1 MITSRIF
8 DPKYPE
14 IKEYSL
20 VSEKLIVNIIN
31 MGATITSVICRSD
44 QTDVVL
50 GYDTIDEYLR
60 FDNYF
65 GATIGRCANRIRNG
79 RFDLNGKT
87 YKLDINDAC
96 NALHGGKEGF
106 HARLFTAE
114 IQGDTLIMQYFSRDM
129 EEGYPG
135 NVSFRVSFTLCED
148 TLSVQYQAISDK
160 DTIVNFT
167 NHSYFALQGQ
177 GKGTVDHQLL
187 RMQASRYAENDEN
200 RLVSGVIKETAGTPF
215 DFTKEKAI
223 GTDIGK
229 KENEQIR
236 YANGYDHYFLFN
248 EQQEHRVE
256 AYDLRSGHRLRIT
269 SDLPGFHFYVPDYKE
284 AHTGKGNAQYKGH
297 CAFCIETSFMPDAI
311 NLHDPCE
318 TLLKAQEVFTSV
330 TTYSFQ

>member
-20 VSEKLIVNIIN
+20 MSEELTVNIIN

-50 GYDTIDEYLR
+50 GYDTIDDYLR

-79 RFDLNGKT
+79 RFELNGKAYRLT
-87 YKLDINDAC
+87 TNDAC

-106 HARLFTAE
+106 HARLFAAE
-114 IQGDTLIMQYFSRDM
+114 IQGDTLIMRYFSRDM

-135 NVSFRVSFTLCED
+135 NVSFSVSFTLCGNA
-148 TLSVQYQAISDK
+148 LNVQYHAVSDQ

-187 RMQASRYAENDEN
+187 HMQASRYAENDEN
-200 RLVSGVIKETAGTPF
+200 RLVTGVMKETAGTPF
-215 DFTKEKAI
+215 DFTQPKAI
-223 GTDIGK
+223 GADIGK
-229 KENEQIR
+229 TEDMQIR
-236 YANGYDHYFLFN
+236 YANGYDHYFLFDEN
-248 EQQEHRVE
+248 QGHSVE
-256 AYDLRSGHRLRIT
+256 AFDPLNGHRLSIT

-284 AHTGKGNAQYKGH
+284 AQAGKQGAQYKGH
-297 CAFCIETSFMPDAI
+297 CAFCIETSFMPDAV
-311 NLHDPCE
+311 NLQEPCE
-318 TLLKAQEVFTSV
+318 TLLKAQKEFTSV
-330 TTYSFQ
+330 TTYTFQ

>member
-31 MGATITSVICRSD
+31 MGATITSITYRSD

-79 RFDLNGKT
+79 RFELNGKA
-87 YKLDINDAC
+87 YKLNINDAC

-106 HARLFTAE
+106 HTRLFAAE
-114 IQGDTLIMQYFSRDM
+114 IQGETLNMCYFSRDM

-135 NVSFRVSFTLCED
+135 NLSFRVSFTLYEN

-167 NHSYFALQGQ
+167 NHSYFALQGH

-187 RMQASRYAENDEN
+187 RMHATRYAENDAN
-200 RLVSGVIKETAGTPF
+200 RLVSGVI
-215 DFTKEKAI
+215 
-223 GTDIGK
+223 TDRGRK
-229 KENEQIR
+229 S
-236 YANGYDHYFLFN
+236 L
-248 EQQEHRVE
+248 
-256 AYDLRSGHRLRIT
+256 SGIL
-269 SDLPGFHFYVPDYKE
+269 SPG
-284 AHTGKGNAQYKGH
+284 
-297 CAFCIETSFMPDAI
+297 
-311 NLHDPCE
+311 
-318 TLLKAQEVFTSV
+318 
-330 TTYSFQ
+330 